1 MGTIDIQRFR
11 ELLRK
16 GEVNFSYKK
25 IDGTIR
31 EARGTLDFNMIP
43 EESHPIGTGK
53 ATSDSTI
60 SYFDL
65 DKNAWRSLRTD
76 NLISFGE

>member
-53 ATSDSTI
+53 ATSDSLI

>member
-1 MGTIDIQRFR
+1 METIDIQRFR

-16 GEVNFSYKK
+16 GGVNFSYKK

-43 EESHPIGTGK
+43 EESYPIGTGK
-53 ATSDSTI
+53 ATSYSTI

>member
-1 MGTIDIQRFR
+1 METVDTQRFR
-11 ELLRK
+11 ELLHK

-43 EESHPIGTGK
+43 EESHPTGTGK
-53 ATSDSTI
+53 VTSDSTI

-65 DKNAWRSLRTD
+65 DKNAWRSLRID